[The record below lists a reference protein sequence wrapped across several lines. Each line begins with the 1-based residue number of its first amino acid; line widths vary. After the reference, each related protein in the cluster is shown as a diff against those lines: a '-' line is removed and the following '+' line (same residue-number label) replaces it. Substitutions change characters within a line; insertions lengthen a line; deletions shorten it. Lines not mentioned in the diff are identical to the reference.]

1 MLDNI
6 SNVFFSCSISSLTEV
21 GIIMYWDH
29 YVFFSFSF
37 FERSHCPDPYNEKT
51 TSDEENFSLRNKRDF
66 ELTLPDLPPK
76 NSTYEN
82 IAKL

>member
-1 MLDNI
+1 M
-6 SNVFFSCSISSLTEV
+6 FFFLAAYPHSLKLGSLCT
-21 GIIMYWDH
+21 GIITF
-29 YVFFSFSF
+29 FFSFSF

-51 TSDEENFSLRNKRDF
+51 TSDEETFSLRNKRDF

>member
-21 GIIMYWDH
+21 GIITF
-29 YVFFSFSF
+29 FFSFSF

-51 TSDEENFSLRNKRDF
+51 TSDEETFSLRNKRDF